1 MNYPKNVVIRQ
12 IQFKYKVTQQQAEN
26 MYSAFEKTGDL
37 DVLTGV
43 VFKSDNVHLSDIT
56 ALSY

>member
-12 IQFKYKVTQQQAEN
+12 IQFKYKVTQKQAEN
-26 MYSAFEKTGDL
+26 MYNEFEKTDDL
-37 DVLTGV
+37 DVLTSV
-43 VFKSDNVHLSDIT
+43 VFKSDNIHLSDIS